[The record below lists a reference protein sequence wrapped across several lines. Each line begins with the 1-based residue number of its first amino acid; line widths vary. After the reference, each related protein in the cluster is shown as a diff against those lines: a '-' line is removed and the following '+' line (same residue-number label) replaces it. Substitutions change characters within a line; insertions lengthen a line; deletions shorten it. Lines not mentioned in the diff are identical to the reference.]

1 MTAPTTNDIHDRP
14 VLRPLAFEALLNAHL
29 DGTISP
35 TARRVLE
42 AELASNPARR
52 AEFERQE
59 ALAAALRAPVPV
71 PDMSGSILSELERRG
86 LLHNR
91 HQRRR
96 EWLQPFAVAAGIGLA
111 FAAGLLWGR
120 AGARPNAAVIPEAV
134 PGTTQIAAKASAER
148 AVPADPD
155 AEVRDATRTAIG
167 LTLGSTS
174 AYDKPLRW
182 DTTLTQTSGADW
194 RSLDLAAAPS
204 RRQPGYADFW
214 LGTWPPPR
222 GGSLF
227 DERPVARLLTPSIRP
242 TIAGP
247 ETTAP
252 LGAEA
257 GIWSE
262 PKKPAPGTRPDR

>member
-1 MTAPTTNDIHDRP
+1 MTAPTSNQTEDRP

-86 LLHNR
+86 LVRSR

-96 EWLQPFAVAAGIGLA
+96 EWLQPLAVAAGIGLA
-111 FAAGLLWGR
+111 FTAGLFWGR
-120 AGARPNAAVIPEAV
+120 AGTVPHRGVADAAQATRPLAGRV
-134 PGTTQIAAKASAER
+134 AS
-148 AVPADPD
+148 VPASDGPEPTPALD
-155 AEVRDATRTAIG
+155 STRTAIG
-167 LTLGSTS
+167 LKLGSTS

-182 DTTLTQTSGADW
+182 DTRLTQTGGADW
-194 RSLDLAAAPS
+194 RSIDLAPGPA
-204 RRQPGYADFW
+204 RRLPGHADFW

-227 DERPVARLLTPSIRP
+227 DERPVAKFLTPRIKQPAIRP
-242 TIAGP
+242 AIESP
-247 ETTAP
+247 D
-252 LGAEA
+252 LAEA
-257 GIWSE
+257 GIWVE
-262 PKKPAPGTRPDR
+262 PDKRTAEPEPDR